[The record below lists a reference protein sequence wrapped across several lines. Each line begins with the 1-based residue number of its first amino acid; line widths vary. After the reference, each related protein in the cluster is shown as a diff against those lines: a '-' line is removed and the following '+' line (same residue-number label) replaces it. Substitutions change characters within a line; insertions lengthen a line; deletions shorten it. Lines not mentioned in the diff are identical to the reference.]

1 MLTIIAI
8 PGHPSGLYNRF
19 FRVREWRM
27 SLSSPTRREVMAVL
41 LAAPVAG
48 LAASPTQWTL
58 QQASEQIR
66 AKKISPEELTRT
78 CLDRIELLN
87 PRLNAFITVMAEQA
101 MTQARAMEAE
111 LQTGKWRGPLHGIP
125 IGLKDLFDTAG
136 VKTTCASA
144 VFADRI
150 PSEDAEV
157 VVRLKRAGAV
167 LIGKQNMHE
176 FAYGATSVPS
186 HFGPVHNP
194 WNPGRIAGGSS
205 GGSAAAVA
213 AGLCFGALG
222 SDTGGSIRQPAAYCG
237 ITGIKPTYGR
247 VSTRGVVPL
256 SWSLDHVGPL
266 CRNAADAALLLEA
279 IAGYDSLEPNS
290 VDYPVERYSMAMRAK
305 TSALRTGVV
314 RRPFFEQL
322 DPQIETAVNTALEVI
337 AKLTAGIGDAQLPT
351 YPTLPITGAEAYAF
365 HLPYFSKTPE
375 LYQPMTR
382 QRIAGGATVT
392 AAAYIEARR
401 ELDRLRRSVGSVFSN
416 VDLLIT
422 PTSPLPQMTIE
433 EGAIPEVPPPGAVS
447 LSLRNTYP
455 FDIFGLPTVSI
466 PCGFA
471 RDGMPIGLQITGPR
485 FGESRVLA
493 LAHAYQQMTDW
504 HLRRPSV

>member
-1 MLTIIAI
+1 MAAMSIA
-8 PGHPSGLYNRF
+8 
-19 FRVREWRM
+19 
-27 SLSSPTRREVMAVL
+27 SPTRREVLAVL
-41 LAAPVAG
+41 LAAPVAS
-48 LAASPTQWTL
+48 LAASPAQWTL
-58 QQASEQIR
+58 RQASEQIR
-66 AKKISPEELTRT
+66 AKKISPVELTRG

-87 PRLNAFITVMAEQA
+87 PRLNAFITVMTEQA
-101 MTQARAMEAE
+101 LAQARALEAE
-111 LQTGKWRGPLHGIP
+111 LQAGKWRGPLHGIP

-150 PSEDAEV
+150 PAEDAEV

-176 FAYGATSVPS
+176 FAYGGTSVPS
-186 HFGPVHNP
+186 YYGPVHNP

-213 AGLCFGALG
+213 SGLCFGALG
-222 SDTGGSIRQPAAYCG
+222 SDTGGSIRLPAAYCG
-237 ITGIKPTYGR
+237 ITGLKPTYGR

-256 SWSLDHVGPL
+256 AWSNDHVGPL
-266 CRNAADAALLLEA
+266 CRTAGDAALMLEA
-279 IAGYDSLEPNS
+279 IAGYDPLEPTC
-290 VDYPVERYSMAMRAK
+290 VDYPVERYSAAMRAR
-305 TSALRTGVV
+305 TGALKIGVV

-322 DPQIETAVNTALEVI
+322 DPEIEAAANSAVEVI
-337 AKLTAGIGDAQLPT
+337 AKLTAGIGDAQLPA
-351 YPTLPITGAEAYAF
+351 YARLPITGAEAYAF

-382 QRIAGGATVT
+382 QLIAAGASVT

-401 ELDRLRRSVGSVFSN
+401 ELDRLRRSVGSVFSS
-416 VDLLIT
+416 VDLLVT
-422 PTSPLPQMTIE
+422 PTSPSQQMTIE
-433 EGAIPEVPPPGAVS
+433 EGAIPEVPPPGAVAR
-447 LSLRNTYP
+447 SLRNTQP

-466 PCGFA
+466 PCGFT

-485 FGESRVLA
+485 FGESRVLT
-493 LAHAYQQMTDW
+493 LAHAYQQVTDW
-504 HLRRPSV
+504 HTRRPPV